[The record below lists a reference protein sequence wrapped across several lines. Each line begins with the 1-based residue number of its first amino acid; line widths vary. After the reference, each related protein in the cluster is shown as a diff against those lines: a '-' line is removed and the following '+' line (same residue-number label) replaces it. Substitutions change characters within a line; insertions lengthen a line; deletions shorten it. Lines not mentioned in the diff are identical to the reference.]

1 MKLLTKSQLQTYALV
16 FAAIGLFGWAS
27 LSAPLSVP
35 FVLIGFI
42 AIPIY
47 SFLLVEG
54 YKHTNDSK
62 KYTKSLIIVWLVG
75 VLPFL
80 FFFYGT
86 SLFKQSILFDLL
98 LSLMLLRRINT
109 SFTTKGEIIATAIVI
124 MIASIFVSSIPVIL
138 EVLVLIFYYYGTPEL
153 KKKRNGFVILT
164 AVLYALISFGCT
176 YLNYNI
182 FVCVSN
188 YHWSSALAP
197 LGIIIA
203 IPFISTYS
211 GKRGKTPL
219 THNFFYIIYPALYAT
234 FGILEILKK
243 KSTMYF
249 VGGIEIVF
257 FIVTAIIMWYV
268 GRAQLTGSIVRFT
281 NMIQFS
287 YLFYLAYFMEFTLTG
302 AAARSIAF
310 RLQTGAYL
318 LIVASATLFASGYLK
333 TGFNKFVQRFIYYL
347 NIVFA
352 VFIMVFPNE
361 NHLLFR
367 SFSYSNEGSYPID
380 IVQPGILLTIAL
392 CYFAV
397 ISFLQFIFCLN
408 TIFRTEG
415 AEKLRCVWLTAGIL
429 IPWISCILWM
439 FGLTAGYQVA
449 NIGVLAGLICDMIAM
464 VHYGMTDPVQLAS
477 NNFLE
482 HASDG
487 IMILNQSQQVVY
499 FNEVTRDLIPS
510 ISIDMPASSIFDS
523 GYDDLIVGKEQTISI
538 KKRSYK
544 VISEPLFEANYL
556 QGHLVRINDIT
567 AQMEEL
573 NAAKSIGYTD
583 SLTRLSTRRY
593 YQLKI
598 NDFFQKNKVASLFML
613 DVDDFKHVNDGFGH
627 EVGDLVLKCLGDTLQ
642 DVAGSQYYTCRLGGD
657 EFSMFLP
664 NECRDNHI
672 GTVAQQLIDS
682 FHEHLVA
689 AELPEHITIS
699 VGVVSTDAIDN
710 FDATTAY
717 DNLYRKADAALYHSK
732 RTGKNR
738 FGFYKAGMEDTAPQ

>member
-16 FAAIGLFGWAS
+16 FAAVGLFGWS
-27 LSAPLSVP
+27 SFSAPFSVP

-47 SFLLVEG
+47 CFLLVQG
-54 YKHTNDSK
+54 YKNTNDSK
-62 KYTKSLIIVWLVG
+62 RYTRNLILVWLAG
-75 VLPFL
+75 ILPFWI
-80 FFFYGT
+80 FFYQT

-98 LSLMLLRRINT
+98 LSLLLLRRINT
-109 SFTTKGEIIATAIVI
+109 SFTTKGEIIANAIVI
-124 MIASIFVSSIPVIL
+124 FLVSAFLSSIPIL
-138 EVLVLIFYYYGTPEL
+138 IEALVLIFYYNDTPDR
-153 KKKRNGFVILT
+153 KSKRNLYLILT
-164 AVLYALISFGCT
+164 AIIYTLAALGCT
-176 YLNYNI
+176 FLDNNLFI
-182 FVCVSN
+182 CVSG
-188 YHWSSALAP
+188 YHLAAVICP
-197 LGIIIA
+197 LGMIIA

-219 THNFFYIIYPALYAT
+219 THHFFYIAYPSIYAT
-234 FGILEILKK
+234 FGILEMLKRQ
-243 KSTMYF
+243 STMYF
-249 VGGIEIVF
+249 VAGIEVVF
-257 FIVTAIIMWYV
+257 FIITVIVMWYV

-287 YLFYLAYFMEFTLTG
+287 YLYFLAYFMEFTLTG

-333 TGFNKFVQRFIYYL
+333 AGFNKIVQRVIYYV
-347 NIVFA
+347 NILLA
-352 VFIMVFPNE
+352 IFIMVCPNE
-361 NHLLFR
+361 DHLLFK
-367 SFSYSNEGSYPID
+367 SFSYSNEGSYPVD
-380 IVQPGILLTIAL
+380 IVVPGILLMIAL
-392 CYFAV
+392 CYFAAV
-397 ISFLQFIFCLN
+397 SFLQFIFCLN
-408 TIFRTEG
+408 TIFKTEG
-415 AEKLRCVWLTAGIL
+415 AEKLRCIWLTAGIL
-429 IPWISCILWM
+429 VPWIACSLWM
-439 FGLTAGYQVA
+439 FGLTAGYQLA
-449 NIGVLAGLICDMIAM
+449 NVGILAGLICDMIAM

-499 FNEVTRDLIPS
+499 FNEVTRDLIPT
-510 ISIDMPASSIFDS
+510 ISMDMPASSIFDS
-523 GYDDLIVGKEQTISI
+523 GYNDLIVGKEQTITI

-627 EVGDLVLKCLGDTLQ
+627 EVGDLVLKCLGDTLS
-642 DVAGSQYYTCRLGGD
+642 DLAGTQYYTCRLGGD

-682 FHEHLVA
+682 FHEHLLA
-689 AELPEHITIS
+689 AELPDHITIS
-699 VGVVSTDAIDN
+699 VGVVSTDAIEN
-710 FDATTAY
+710 FDPTTAY